1 MNFKRLCIIPFVI
14 CLLLFPG
21 AAAAAEVL
29 QLTDTPELDG
39 FPFWSPDGER
49 IAYTSFDP
57 VTGDMTIRVMA
68 ADGTAGT
75 DLTPAGSR
83 DFFVTNPWSPD
94 GKEILFISDRS
105 GSYDLWVMNADG
117 TGPVQVTNGT
127 NVVPWLHGPRGC
139 EAEWSPDGRMIAY
152 TSCLFGGADIREA
165 TADEHGGRAS
175 MNINFSEIRK
185 EADIWVINPDGSGGR
200 GLTSSGDAL
209 MPRWHP
215 GGDRI
220 AYLSRA
226 SGTAVVWVMNLDGS
240 GELQVTPDGEDVL
253 QFSWSPDGRK
263 ILYAVQTYDP
273 ISDNVSFGVRIVN
286 ADGSSLRH
294 LTSGNVDTAPV
305 WSPDGEKIA
314 FYSQSRPPSSIWVMD
329 TGGSD
334 LQPLAPGYLTFRMHR
349 WSPDGQKIAVSD
361 GNDIF
366 VAVPDSP
373 AAATPGFGIISAVAA
388 FSIGALAIRAGR
400 QLWRIRTPRRDGDM
414 SSMTKTRGSL

>member
-1 MNFKRLCIIPFVI
+1 MNCKRLCISFAI

-21 AAAAAEVL
+21 AAAAAEFL

-49 IAYTSFDP
+49 IAYISFDP
-57 VTGDMTIRVMA
+57 GTGDMTIRVMA

-127 NVVPWLHGPRGC
+127 NVVPWLHGPRGY

-175 MNINFSEIRK
+175 MNINLSEIRR
-185 EADIWVINPDGSGGR
+185 EADIWVVNSDGSGGR

-215 GGDRI
+215 EGDRI

-226 SGTAVVWVMNLDGS
+226 SGTAVIRVMNVDGS
-240 GELQVTPDGEDVL
+240 GGLQITPDGEDVL
-253 QFSWSPDGRK
+253 QFSWSPDGRE
-263 ILYAVQTYDP
+263 ILYAALTHDP
-273 ISDNVSFGVRIVN
+273 ASDNVSFGVRIVN
-286 ADGSSLRH
+286 ADGSNMRR
-294 LTSGNVDTAPV
+294 LTSENIDSTPI

-314 FYSQSRPPSSIWVMD
+314 FYSASRPPSSVWVMD
-329 TGGSD
+329 DGGSD
-334 LQPLAPGYLTFRMHR
+334 LQPLAPGYDFRMHQ
-349 WSPDGQKIAVSD
+349 WSPDGQTIAVSD
-361 GNDIF
+361 GDDIYVVVLDDPA
-366 VAVPDSP
+366 VA
-373 AAATPGFGIISAVAA
+373 APGFGILSAVAA
-388 FSIGALAIRAGR
+388 LSICALALRAGR
-400 QLWRIRTPRRDGDM
+400 QL
-414 SSMTKTRGSL
+414 

>member
-1 MNFKRLCIIPFVI
+1 MNCKRLCISFAI

-21 AAAAAEVL
+21 AAAAAEIL
-29 QLTDTPELDG
+29 RLTDTPELDG

-57 VTGDMTIRVMA
+57 ATGDMTIRVMA

-75 DLTPAGSR
+75 DLIPAGSR

-105 GSYDLWVMNADG
+105 ASYDLWVMNADG
-117 TGPVQVTNGT
+117 TSPVQVTDGT
-127 NVVPWLHGPRGC
+127 NVVPWLHGPRGY
-139 EAEWSPDGRMIAY
+139 EAEWSPDGRTIAY

-165 TADEHGGRAS
+165 AADEHGGRAS
-175 MNINFSEIRK
+175 MNINLSEIRR
-185 EADIWVINPDGSGGR
+185 EADIWVVNPDGSGER

-209 MPRWHP
+209 IPRWHP

-226 SGTAVVWVMNLDGS
+226 SGTAVIRVMNLDGS
-240 GELQVTPDGEDVL
+240 GGMQITPDGEDVL

-263 ILYAVQTYDP
+263 ILYAVQTP
-273 ISDNVSFGVRIVN
+273 ETSSGEVLFEIRIVN
-286 ADGSSLRH
+286 ADGSSMRR
-294 LTSGNVDTAPV
+294 LTSENIDSTPI

-314 FYSQSRPPSSIWVMD
+314 FYSQSRPPSSVWVMGD
-329 TGGSD
+329 TGSD
-334 LQPLAPGYLTFRMHR
+334 LQPLAPGYDFWMHQ
-349 WSPDGQKIAVSD
+349 WSPGGQKIAVSN

-366 VAVPDSP
+366 VVIRDDPTV
-373 AAATPGFGIISAVAA
+373 AAPGFGSLPAVAA
-388 FSIGALAIRAGR
+388 LLIGVFVLAGR
-400 QLWRIRTPRRDGDM
+400 RR
-414 SSMTKTRGSL
+414 

>member
-105 GSYDLWVMNADG
+105 GSYDLWAMNADG

-139 EAEWSPDGRMIAY
+139 EAEWSPDGRTIAY

-220 AYLSRA
+220 AYLSRV
-226 SGTAVVWVMNLDGS
+226 SGTAVVRVMNLDGS
-240 GELQVTPDGEDVL
+240 GGLQITPDGEDVL
-253 QFSWSPDGRK
+253 EFSWSPDGSE
-263 ILYAVQTYDP
+263 ILYAALTHDP
-273 ISDNVSFGVRIVN
+273 VSDNVSFGIRIVS

-294 LTSGNVDTAPV
+294 LTSGNLDAAPV
-305 WSPDGEKIA
+305 WSPDGERIA
-314 FYSQSRPPSSIWVMD
+314 FYSQSRPSSSIWLMD
-329 TGGSD
+329 IGGSD
-334 LQPLAPGYLTFRMHR
+334 LQPLAPGYLTFEMHV
-349 WSPDGQKIAVSD
+349 WSPDGRQLAVSD

-366 VAVPDSP
+366 VVVRDGP
-373 AAATPGFGIISAVAA
+373 AASAPGFGILCAMTAL
-388 FSIGALAIRAGR
+388 SIGAFAIPVGR
-400 QLWRIRTPRRDGDM
+400 R
-414 SSMTKTRGSL
+414 S